1 MKYINVNDF
10 IDELNKY
17 LEDTPLDFNHSF
29 DRGILKGISIAF
41 KVLDEMPV
49 VCDVPIEGGE

>member
-17 LEDTPLDFNHSF
+17 LEDTPLDFNYSF
-29 DRGILKGISIAF
+29 DRGILEGVSIAF
-41 KVLDEMPV
+41 RVLDEIPTLEIRM
-49 VCDVPIEGGE
+49 DGN